1 MDSIYDLQ
9 RRSIDQ
15 KRGLHMDEQKNTTRE
30 FDKALKEMSHE
41 RYVLRLFVAGM
52 NPNSIRAIENIKH
65 ICETYLAGRYQLDVI
80 DVYQQPI
87 LAKDGQIVAAPTL
100 IKELPPP
107 LRKLVGSM
115 SDTDRVLVGMDLH
128 IGTTGT
134 IDLLKPRKLKEQ

>member
-1 MDSIYDLQ
+1 MSEQNDATEEFEKAI
-9 RRSIDQ
+9 
-15 KRGLHMDEQKNTTRE
+15 KRIAQEK
-30 FDKALKEMSHE
+30 
-41 RYVLRLFVAGM
+41 YVLRLFVAGM
-52 NPNSIRAIENIKH
+52 SPKSLQAIENIKR

-115 SDTDRVLVGMDLH
+115 SDTDRVLIGMDLH
-128 IGTTGT
+128 IAAYT
-134 IDLLKPRKLKEQ
+134 IDPSPEEKPQK